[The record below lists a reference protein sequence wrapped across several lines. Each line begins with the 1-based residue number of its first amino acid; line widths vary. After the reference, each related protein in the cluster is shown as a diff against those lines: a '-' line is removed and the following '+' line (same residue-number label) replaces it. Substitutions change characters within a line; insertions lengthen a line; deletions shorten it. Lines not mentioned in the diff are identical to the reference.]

1 MMIRFL
7 HGVGLVS
14 ERFNHLPDN

>member
-1 MMIRFL
+1 MFSL

-14 ERFNHLPDN
+14 CILIYV